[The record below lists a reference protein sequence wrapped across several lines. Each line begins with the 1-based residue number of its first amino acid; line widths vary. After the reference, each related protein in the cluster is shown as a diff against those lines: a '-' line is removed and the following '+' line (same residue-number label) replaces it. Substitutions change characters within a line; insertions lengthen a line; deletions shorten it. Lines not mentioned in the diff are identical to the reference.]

1 MQENIEQKTKV
12 LIVGVN
18 VNDREFFK
26 ESMEELISLV
36 EACNMEVCGS
46 VEQNLKAV
54 NKPLYI
60 GTGKVDEVK
69 NKAIECGAE
78 VIVFNNELSPTQLRN
93 LQEDLDMP
101 ILDRTSLILEIFST
115 RAKTREAKLQVEV
128 AKLQYMLPRLVGL
141 HESLGRQGGGS
152 GLSNKGSGEKKLEL
166 DRRRIE
172 DKLTEL
178 KKELEEVEQER
189 NTQRKQRN
197 ESGIPKV
204 ALVGYTNAGKST
216 LMNAM
221 VDIFLKDE
229 TKKVMEKDMLFAT
242 LETSVR
248 KITLENNKS
257 FLLSDTVGFISEL
270 PHNLI
275 KAFRSTLEEVKN
287 ADLLL
292 NVVDYSDP
300 NHEEHIQVTKDTL
313 KDLGADEIPV
323 IYVFNKSDL
332 MLDRLPLV
340 DGNEIYMSASN
351 KKGINEL
358 IDLISSKIYSDY
370 IDCEMLIPFEK
381 GNIVSYFNENATIK
395 QTEYLENG
403 TLLKMNCKLSDYSKY
418 MEYVKKV

>member
-1 MQENIEQKTKV
+1 MQENIEQKVQV

-18 VNDREFFK
+18 INDKEYFN

-36 EACNMEVCGS
+36 EACNMEVCGRI
-46 VEQNLKAV
+46 EQNLKVV

-60 GTGKVDEVK
+60 GTGKVVEVK
-69 NKAIECGAE
+69 EKAKECHAE

-93 LQEDLDMP
+93 LQKDLDMP

-141 HESLGRQGGGS
+141 HESLGRQGGAS
-152 GLSNKGSGEKKLEL
+152 GLSNKGAGEKKLEL

-178 KKELEEVEQER
+178 RKELEEVEQER

-221 VDIFLKDE
+221 VDMYLKDD

-270 PHNLI
+270 PHNLV
-275 KAFRSTLEEVKN
+275 KAFRSTLEEVKC

-292 NVVDYSDP
+292 NVIDYSDQ
-300 NHEEHIQVTKDTL
+300 NYEEHIKVTKETL
-313 KDLGADEIPV
+313 KSLGADEIPV

-332 MLDRLPLV
+332 MLDRLPLI
-340 DGNEIYMSASN
+340 DDNEIYMSASN
-351 KKGINEL
+351 KKGMKEL
-358 IDLISSKIYSDY
+358 IELISSRIYTDY
-370 IDCEMLIPFEK
+370 IDCEMLVPFDK
-381 GNIVSYFNENATIK
+381 GNIVSYFNNHATIK
-395 QTEYLENG
+395 ETEYLESG
-403 TLLKMNCKLSDYSKY
+403 TLLKMNCKLSDYNKY
-418 MEYVKKV
+418 IEYVKKA

>member
-1 MQENIEQKTKV
+1 MQENVVEKIKV

-18 VNDREFFK
+18 INDREYFK

-36 EACNMEVCGS
+36 EACNMEVCGRI
-46 VEQNLKAV
+46 EQNLKIV

-60 GTGKVDEVK
+60 GTGKVEEVK
-69 NKAIECGAE
+69 DMAKECMAE

-93 LQEDLDMP
+93 LQKNLDMP

-141 HESLGRQGGGS
+141 HESLGRQGGAS

-178 KKELEEVEQER
+178 RKDLEEVEGER

-216 LMNAM
+216 LMNAL
-221 VDIFLKDE
+221 VDMYLKDDS
-229 TKKVMEKDMLFAT
+229 KKVMEKDMLFAT
-242 LETSVR
+242 LETQVR

-292 NVVDYSDP
+292 EVIDYSDK
-300 NHEEHIQVTKDTL
+300 NYEEHIKVTKDTL
-313 KDLGADEIPV
+313 KSLGADKIPI
-323 IYVFNKSDL
+323 IYVYNKSDL

-340 DGNEIYMSASN
+340 DGNDIYISASS
-351 KKGINEL
+351 KRGIVEL
-358 IDLISSKIYSDY
+358 LDLISSKIYSDY
-370 IDCEMLIPFEK
+370 IDCNMLIPFDK
-381 GNIVSYFNENATIK
+381 GNIVSYFNNNATIK
-395 QTEYLENG
+395 ETKYLENG
-403 TLLKMNCKLSDYSKY
+403 TLLNMNCKLSDYNKY
-418 MEYVKKV
+418 IEYVKKV

>member
-1 MQENIEQKTKV
+1 MHENIEQKTKV

-18 VNDREFFK
+18 INNMDFFE
-26 ESMEELISLV
+26 ESMEELVSLV
-36 EACNMEVCGS
+36 DACNMEVCGKII
-46 VEQNLKAV
+46 QNLKAV

-60 GTGKVDEVK
+60 GSGKVEEVK
-69 NKAIECGAE
+69 EKVKECGAE
-78 VIVFNNELSPTQLRN
+78 VCIFNNELSPTQLRN

-101 ILDRTSLILEIFST
+101 ILDKTALILEIFST

-128 AKLQYMLPRLVGL
+128 AKLQYMLPRLIGL

-178 KKELEEVEQER
+178 RKELEEVEQER
-189 NTQRKQRN
+189 NTQRKKRD

-221 VDIFLKDE
+221 VDMFLKDE

-257 FLLSDTVGFISEL
+257 FLLSDTVGFVSGL

-275 KAFRSTLEEVKN
+275 KAFRSTLEEVRS

-292 NVVDYSDP
+292 NVVDYSDK
-300 NHEEHIQVTKDTL
+300 NYEEHIAVTKETL
-313 KDLGADEIPV
+313 KGLGADDIPV

-332 MLDRLPLV
+332 MLDRLPFI
-340 DGNEIYMSASN
+340 DGNEIYISAS
-351 KKGINEL
+351 KKLGIAEL
-358 IDLISSKIYSDY
+358 IELISSKIFSDY

-381 GNIVSYFNENATIK
+381 GNIVSYFNTNATIK
-395 QTEYLENG
+395 KTEYEQNG
-403 TLLKMNCKLSDYSKY
+403 TLLTMNCKISDYNKY
-418 MEYVKKV
+418 LEYVKR

>member
-1 MQENIEQKTKV
+1 MQENIEQKVQV

-18 VNDREFFK
+18 INDKEYFN

-36 EACNMEVCGS
+36 EACNMEVCGRI
-46 VEQNLKAV
+46 EQNLKVV

-60 GTGKVDEVK
+60 GTGKVVEVK
-69 NKAIECGAE
+69 EKAKECHAE

-93 LQEDLDMP
+93 LQKDLDMP

-141 HESLGRQGGGS
+141 HESLGRQGGAS
-152 GLSNKGSGEKKLEL
+152 GLSNKGAGEKKLEL

-178 KKELEEVEQER
+178 RKELEEVEQER

-221 VDIFLKDE
+221 VDMYLKDD
-229 TKKVMEKDMLFAT
+229 TKRVMEKDMLFAT

-270 PHNLI
+270 PHNLV
-275 KAFRSTLEEVKN
+275 KAFRSTLEEVKC

-292 NVVDYSDP
+292 NVIDYSDQ
-300 NHEEHIQVTKDTL
+300 NYEEHIKVTKETL
-313 KDLGADEIPV
+313 KSLGADEIPV

-332 MLDRLPLV
+332 MLDRLPLI
-340 DGNEIYMSASN
+340 DDNEIYMSASN
-351 KKGINEL
+351 KKGMKEL
-358 IDLISSKIYSDY
+358 IELISSRIYTDY
-370 IDCEMLIPFEK
+370 IDCEMLVPFDK
-381 GNIVSYFNENATIK
+381 GNIVSYFNNHATIK
-395 QTEYLENG
+395 ETEYLESG
-403 TLLKMNCKLSDYSKY
+403 TLLKMNCKLSDYNKY
-418 MEYVKKV
+418 IEYVKKA